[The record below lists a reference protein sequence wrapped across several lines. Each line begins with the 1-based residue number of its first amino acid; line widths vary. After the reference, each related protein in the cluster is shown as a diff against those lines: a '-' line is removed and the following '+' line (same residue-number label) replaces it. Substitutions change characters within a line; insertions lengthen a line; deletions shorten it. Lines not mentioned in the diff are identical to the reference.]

1 MIVVEQEEASQEEE
15 EEEEEEEG
23 RSKGKSSTLLET
35 RRRRARE
42 DVCKEEV
49 CRKSCNIDDWVKH
62 VSNSGEGGLL
72 RTEARGEETTWF
84 LARLW
89 KMCSN
94 HFMGYDSSA
103 RCGIRDKL
111 APTLPNIFAFRNF
124 ICFIFLT
131 SCNFVSFFEFA
142 LYIKIARL
150 IEFLKELVP
159 R

>member
-1 MIVVEQEEASQEEE
+1 MIVVEQEEASQEE

-124 ICFIFLT
+124 ICFIFPATL
-131 SCNFVSFFEFA
+131 CFFLNL
-142 LYIKIARL
+142 LYVKIARL
-150 IEFLKELVP
+150 IEFLKKLEP